1 MSNIAGKTSA
11 MNVVTPVKWYWRYVN
26 QLLFWAV
33 GSIFKKNLIGLQ
45 TLSLIHYARWVI
57 IKNTQFP
64 HLDSTQPK
72 EELKYSYMIFES
84 NFNGSW
90 DQYVDSFFRAIP
102 KGLDLLWYKN
112 VNHPR
117 SSPLTPFHRYINHN
131 QIFTDYYYSAYP
143 IAASNDVKEAKKVKD
158 TLLEM
163 QEKCDS
169 LSPEQ
174 FEKFYHKKLLH
185 LQNSLSEMHV
195 SPIVSLAAQEVSHRR
210 LEEQEAL
217 RGKNNAV

>member
-11 MNVVTPVKWYWRYVN
+11 MNVVTPIKWYWRYIN
-26 QLLFWAV
+26 KLIFWTA
-33 GSIFKKNLIGLQ
+33 GSIFKKKLIGLI

-57 IKNTQFP
+57 IKPSQFP

-72 EELKYSYMIFES
+72 EDLKYSYMIFES
-84 NFNGSW
+84 NFDGSW
-90 DQYVDSFFRAIP
+90 AQYVDSFFKAIP
-102 KGLDLLWYKN
+102 AGLDLLWYKN
-112 VNHPR
+112 VNYPH

-143 IAASNDVKEAKKVKD
+143 IASSNDVKEAKKVKD

-169 LSPEQ
+169 LSPEEFQ
-174 FEKFYHKKLLH
+174 KYYHSKLLY
-185 LQNSLSEMHV
+185 LQNSLSEMQI
-195 SPIVSLAAQEVSHRR
+195 SPIMSLAAQEVRNRR
-210 LEEQEAL
+210 LAEQKIE
-217 RGKNNAV
+217 RKPNAI